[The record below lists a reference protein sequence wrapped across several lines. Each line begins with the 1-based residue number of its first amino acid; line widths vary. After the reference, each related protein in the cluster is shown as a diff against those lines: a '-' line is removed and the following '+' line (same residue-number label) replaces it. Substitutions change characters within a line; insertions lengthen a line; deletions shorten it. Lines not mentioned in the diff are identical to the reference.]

1 MHKKGFLDNTSNDYA
16 NLLSLD
22 EKRELLRSIGI
33 DNITDQKIQT
43 MAIAAVVF
51 FFYIAVIAVSY
62 AGAAYTAVAA
72 VNVGVGL
79 TVVAAAAAAVKT
91 KVSGAQRIQ
100 ISKNFDVWTL
110 SATSDGTQIILDN
123 EEITKVVDEA
133 VEAYKEIFVEEA
145 KLINSEKLKQT
156 INLNLSKQ
164 PIIAENML
172 IIEQDGNL

>member
-1 MHKKGFLDNTSNDYA
+1 M
-16 NLLSLD
+16 
-22 EKRELLRSIGI
+22 
-33 DNITDQKIQT
+33 ITV
-43 MAIAAVVF
+43 ALN
-51 FFYIAVIAVSY
+51 VI
-62 AGAAYTAVAA
+62 
-72 VNVGVGL
+72 L
-79 TVVAAAAAAVKT
+79 E
-91 KVSGAQRIQ
+91 
-100 ISKNFDVWTL
+100 
-110 SATSDGTQIILDN
+110 N